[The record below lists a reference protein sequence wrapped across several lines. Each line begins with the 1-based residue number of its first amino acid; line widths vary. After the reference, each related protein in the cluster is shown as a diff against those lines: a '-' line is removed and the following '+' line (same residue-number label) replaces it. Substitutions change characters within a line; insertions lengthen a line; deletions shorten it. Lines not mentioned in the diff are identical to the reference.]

1 MLICGEDLGDMPPEV
16 PPVLTE
22 LGALRPLACSAA
34 SDIYA
39 TAIAFLLA

>member
-22 LGALRPLACSAA
+22 LGVPRPRACFAA
-34 SDIYA
+34 SDISA
-39 TAIAFLLA
+39 TAIAFLLV